1 MNTTYFTKSGKLG
14 TAAQS
19 HAWTSFGGASGMW
32 GTLTDEQYEGWEEA
46 AKKEKRRRR
55 WPAGRRLTGQNL
67 FTEINSHQ
75 AFLGL
80 PPFLYPPERPAFT
93 LARLGPLLTGD
104 GRCGA
109 TLKLGVPQAPE
120 GHVLVFGA
128 RPCSP
133 GRRYC
138 DKFSYLGLL
147 PSQKGGVSE
156 ISTLYYERHGVP
168 PPGSRVIILMQQ
180 QLNGWR
186 DIPRR
191 LDVVVPLRQGP
202 AAQPKRRRAT
212 AAT

>member
-1 MNTTYFTKSGKLG
+1 MKPIYITQSGKLG
-14 TAAQS
+14 TAAQT
-19 HAWTSFGGASGMW
+19 HAWTSFGEASGMW
-32 GTLTDEQYEGWEEA
+32 GTLTDEQYEAWDEA

-55 WPAGRRLTGQNL
+55 WRAARRLTGQNL

-80 PPFLYPPERPAFT
+80 LPFLYPPERPAFT
-93 LARLGPLLTGD
+93 LARLGPLLTGE
-104 GRCGA
+104 GRGGV

-128 RPCSP
+128 LPCSP

-147 PSQKGGVSE
+147 PAQKEGVSE

-180 QLNGWR
+180 QVNGWR

-202 AAQPKRRRAT
+202 VAQPKRRRAT